1 MISER
6 KIIKKLF
13 DDTTVINWNCTFKI
27 NDWDYS
33 YKTYYADFRKLM
45 RELLDVALFC
55 SQWWED
61 YREYIFS
68 FWEYGDRFY
77 IIFKG
82 GVCCGWYY
90 NMAVDCIF
98 EKEIVYDERFWL
110 SKTEIFSWFYYI
122 DTLDLTLNILELL
135 DRSYKAQEI
144 MKQEIFWDNRKE
156 YVAKYRNDVKPDII
170 YEIIDEQ
177 DLKPN
182 AIKDIDMHGA
192 NLEHARKIMKE
203 CFGRNEDYK
212 KSEAEIAEKKCTIIK
227 NLWFWYSDLE
237 KFNHIPKYINRLA
250 PIVDLHANDGWEY
263 PRIWTN
269 FVIIWDWSG
278 IDIEV

>member
-13 DDTTVINWNCTFKI
+13 DDTTVINGNCTFKI
-27 NDWDYS
+27 NDGDYS

-55 SQWWED
+55 SQGGED

-68 FWEYGDRFY
+68 FGEYGDRFY

-82 GVCCGWYY
+82 GVCCGGYY

-98 EKEIVYDERFWL
+98 EKEIVYDQRFGL
-110 SKTEIFSWFYYI
+110 SKTEIFSGFYYI

-144 MKQEIFWDNRKE
+144 MKQEIFGDNRKE

-182 AIKDIDMHGA
+182 AIKDIDMHDA

-227 NLWFWYSDLE
+227 NLRFGYSDLD

-250 PIVDLHANDGWEY
+250 PIVDLHANDGGEY
-263 PRIWTN
+263 RRIGTN
-269 FVIIWDWSG
+269 FVIIGDGSG